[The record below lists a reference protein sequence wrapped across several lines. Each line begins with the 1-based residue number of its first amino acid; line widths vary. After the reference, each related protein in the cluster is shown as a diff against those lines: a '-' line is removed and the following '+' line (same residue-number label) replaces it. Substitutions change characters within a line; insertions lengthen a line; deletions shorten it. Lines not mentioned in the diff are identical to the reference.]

1 MHAVTN
7 PDEVI
12 PWDGEVGE
20 HKGRS
25 RRPAAT
31 APLEPVP
38 EALKALA
45 ADCEPAGIV
54 VNAAFLLSRVP
65 PPPDYIVC
73 GAFETGSRVL
83 LVGSSKT
90 RKSFASLQLALCV
103 ASGTEFAGMAVP
115 RARRVIL
122 ANLENAADWQHRRL
136 LAMCQAL
143 ALPASA
149 LGDRLVI
156 MNGRGKGVDLP
167 QIGAAAVR
175 HRAEVIICDPLYK
188 LDGGADESD
197 MSERKRLVSEL
208 EKMGETTG
216 AALVY
221 VHHDS
226 KGKSGDR
233 DIRDRGAG
241 SSIINRD
248 VDCTLA
254 LTPWGDRNDTDAD
267 SLTVL
272 EVLARNSPQRPE
284 STLVFDAGAF
294 FADPDRVPC
303 KASSSLRP
311 RAASGYPAA
320 VQGKP
325 FGEDAALA
333 LVESRTMTKT
343 EYREAIKAFGGTKGA
358 REAFLS
364 KSLNSG
370 ALEERR
376 QGQREKLIGSKR
388 AFELML
394 PESTLSTLP
403 KPESVTESVR

>member
-1 MHAVTN
+1 MSMAN
-7 PDEVI
+7 DPDEVI
-12 PWDGEVGE
+12 PWDGEIGT

-25 RRPAAT
+25 RRPAAP

-45 ADCEPAGIV
+45 ADCEPVDIV
-54 VNAAFLLSRVP
+54 VNAAFLLDRVP

-103 ASGTEFAGMAVP
+103 ASGGEFVGMAVP

-167 QIGAAAVR
+167 QIEAAAVK

-197 MSERKRLVSEL
+197 MGERKDLVRRL

-254 LTPWGDRNDTDAD
+254 LTPWGDRNDAEAD

-284 STLVFDAGAF
+284 STLVFDSGAF
-294 FADPDRVPC
+294 FADPSRVPC
-303 KASSSLRP
+303 KATSMRP
-311 RAASGYPAA
+311 RTPAGSPA
-320 VQGKP
+320 GVPVKP
-325 FGEDAALA
+325 FSEDAALA

-358 REAFLS
+358 RDAFLS
-364 KSLNSG
+364 KSLESG

-394 PESTLSTLP
+394 PKSTLSTLP
-403 KPESVTESVR
+403 KPESVPESVS